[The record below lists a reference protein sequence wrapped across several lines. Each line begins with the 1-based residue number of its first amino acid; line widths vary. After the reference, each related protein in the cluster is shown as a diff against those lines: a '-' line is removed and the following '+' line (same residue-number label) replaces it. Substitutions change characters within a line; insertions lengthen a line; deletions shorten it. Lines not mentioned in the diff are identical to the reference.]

1 MFGCW
6 SAGKI
11 HGAAAAWGRVHLPL
25 QQPTPPGVS
34 AAGGRRPGRKPN
46 KKRAEKQQ
54 VRRENRHSTTA
65 ARLRQQ
71 PQGKGPAQD
80 PQQQPQQATA
90 SSSSMPQCAGAVAD
104 SALQQR
110 SATSSTAM
118 VAAGTPAT
126 LETVQQQQQ
135 HRLQQQQVSERE
147 TRANK
152 KRRLLLSSGNETPKS
167 NRSPVTPATPGG
179 IPQVDGRDSGPST
192 PELEPKFR
200 DPPTPPPMSQFLP
213 ADPNRVICHLCFKN
227 VHFLMYDQC
236 EACHYR
242 LKYAY
247 KLL

>member
-1 MFGCW
+1 MARRVVGLNPGQVYFFWKFVSVCEKNHLGLWEKFGEQ
-6 SAGKI
+6 SIVLDNSHQFVGKI
-11 HGAAAAWGRVHLPL
+11 
-25 QQPTPPGVS
+25 
-34 AAGGRRPGRKPN
+34 
-46 KKRAEKQQ
+46 
-54 VRRENRHSTTA
+54 
-65 ARLRQQ
+65 
-71 PQGKGPAQD
+71 
-80 PQQQPQQATA
+80 
-90 SSSSMPQCAGAVAD
+90 
-104 SALQQR
+104 R
-110 SATSSTAM
+110 SATTSTAM

-135 HRLQQQQVSERE
+135 HGIQQQQVSERE

-152 KRRLLLSSGNETPKS
+152 KRRLLLSSGNETPNS

-179 IPQVDGRDSGPST
+179 IPQVDGGDSGPST

-247 KLL
+247 KLLWFCTLHEKTKKSIKNQKTKNSFFWSRKLFALSLWKSYFT